1 MFAKAL
7 AGGFAVGAF
16 NINNMETVQGI
27 LQAAGDERS
36 PVILQVSNGARQY
49 AGRGYLRKMAEAA
62 SEETDVPFVLH
73 LDHGADFDICKACID
88 DGFTSVMID
97 GSHLPFEENVA
108 VTRRVVEYAH
118 DRGVWVEAE
127 LGRLANPFRPSPK
140 RQKHL

>member
-1 MFAKAL
+1 MPLTGPRDMFAKAL

-62 SEETDVPFVLH
+62 SEETDVPL
-73 LDHGADFDICKACID
+73 CCIWIT
-88 DGFTSVMID
+88 GPFSTSARPESTT
-97 GSHLPFEENVA
+97 GSL
-108 VTRRVVEYAH
+108 R
-118 DRGVWVEAE
+118 
-127 LGRLANPFRPSPK
+127 S
-140 RQKHL
+140 

>member
-1 MFAKAL
+1 MPLTGPRDMFAKAL

-73 LDHGADFDICKACID
+73 LDHGSGFDICKACID

-97 GSHLPFEENVA
+97 GSHLPF
-108 VTRRVVEYAH
+108 
-118 DRGVWVEAE
+118 
-127 LGRLANPFRPSPK
+127 
-140 RQKHL
+140 

>member
-1 MFAKAL
+1 MPLTGPRDMFAKAL

-62 SEETDVPFVLH
+62 SMCL
-73 LDHGADFDICKACID
+73 LCCIWIT
-88 DGFTSVMID
+88 GPVSTSARPASTT
-97 GSHLPFEENVA
+97 GSL
-108 VTRRVVEYAH
+108 R
-118 DRGVWVEAE
+118 
-127 LGRLANPFRPSPK
+127 S
-140 RQKHL
+140 

>member
-1 MFAKAL
+1 MPLTGPRDMFAKAL

-62 SEETDVPFVLH
+62 AFRAAYGSRVRFRQLQGLH
-73 LDHGADFDICKACID
+73 R
-88 DGFTSVMID
+88 
-97 GSHLPFEENVA
+97 
-108 VTRRVVEYAH
+108 RRVHFGH
-118 DRGVWVEAE
+118 DR
-127 LGRLANPFRPSPK
+127 RLTLAF
-140 RQKHL
+140 